1 MIFFSLLHQKP
12 QSLSHHL
19 SLMLSSHVVPS
30 LSVSPALSHRDE
42 STILHEPH
50 ADQSSSQ
57 AASQTRPVQYSHV
70 LTLAGVLGISNSFS
84 WLTMSVW
91 ERSRFLTLV
100 PQMRCGLEIKVWLK
114 LFFFW
119 QKYSFIFWCVT
130 VPKILYAICWAI
142 WDSYMSPETDKM
154 GGGGVGSLH
163 ERCQRALAQ
172 DWKNRTELLFSTIQR
187 STTDNWGL
195 LV

>member
-1 MIFFSLLHQKP
+1 MIFFSLLHQKT

-50 ADQSSSQ
+50 TDQSSSQ

-119 QKYSFIFWCVT
+119 QKYSFIFDVWQCQRSCM
-130 VPKILYAICWAI
+130 LYVELYEP
-142 WDSYMSPETDKM
+142 WDRQD
-154 GGGGVGSLH
+154 GGGGGYVLDLCMRGVREH
-163 ERCQRALAQ
+163 
-172 DWKNRTELLFSTIQR
+172 WHKTGRTEQSFYFQPYREALLIIE
-187 STTDNWGL
+187 
-195 LV
+195 VC

>member
-1 MIFFSLLHQKP
+1 MLLWLYCFSRVPHLSVGVIDNDIFQPTPSKT

-50 ADQSSSQ
+50 TDQSSSQ

-84 WLTMSVW
+84 
-91 ERSRFLTLV
+91 
-100 PQMRCGLEIKVWLK
+100 
-114 LFFFW
+114 
-119 QKYSFIFWCVT
+119 
-130 VPKILYAICWAI
+130 
-142 WDSYMSPETDKM
+142 
-154 GGGGVGSLH
+154 
-163 ERCQRALAQ
+163 
-172 DWKNRTELLFSTIQR
+172 
-187 STTDNWGL
+187 
-195 LV
+195 